1 MGQVMQSGLH
11 PSYPRY
17 YILKPLWIIGFTCV
31 TLHPLTIFIVGATC
45 AIQVLQV
52 EIIGNNTIV
61 PTFAGRQR
69 IVLHLP
75 CYQSRIAK
83 IEGHIRI
90 AVLIGRGRAITFV
103 EYPAWMSSFPGS

>member
-17 YILKPLWIIGFTCV
+17 YILKPLWIIGFARV
-31 TLHPLTIFIVGATC
+31 TLHPLTSFIVDATRPK
-45 AIQVLQV
+45 QVLQV

-61 PTFAGRQR
+61 PTFAGWQR

-75 CYQSRIAK
+75 CYQCRIAK

-90 AVLIGRGRAITFV
+90 TVLIGRGHAITFV
-103 EYPAWMSSFPGS
+103 QYPVWMSSFPSS